1 MLAEEPRHPTPTHK
15 RDLHGQEEEGGQRPL
30 GAVEAAARTPTS
42 SASSRTT
49 RSRDN
54 VRVAFEAARDAYDR
68 LANGKTASK
77 TLTDDKK
84 FHKDLQTAA
93 EALKDAGASLRKA
106 QKKKRKGG
114 LGRKLVLLG
123 VGAALALALSADLR
137 SKVLDALF
145 GAEEEFDYTSTT
157 TPSAAPTAGSA
168 A

>member
-1 MLAEEPRHPTPTHK
+1 MAK
-15 RDLHGQEEEGGQRPL
+15 KKKAAAAA
-30 GAVEAAARTPTS
+30 GAVEAARTNPYVQ
-42 SASSRTT
+42 RVIEDDDL
-49 RSRDN
+49 RDN

-68 LANGKTASK
+68 LSSGKAPTK

-93 EALKDAGASLRKA
+93 EALKDAGASLREGP
-106 QKKKRKGG
+106 KKKRKGG
-114 LGRKLVLLG
+114 FARKLLLLG
-123 VGAALALALSADLR
+123 IAGGLAIALSADLR

-157 TPSAAPTAGSA
+157 APASAPTAGTA